1 MRAAVAHIF
10 ALDTMADN
18 PTTTVATLRSQFLNS
33 TLKTIE
39 FKDLVS
45 NSYLKRFVVRVPA
58 RGANAHVN
66 LTIRV
71 KEPQN
76 MFKGGRKAM
85 TSTSYPIEREEN
97 IRYCVTKSRI

>member
-1 MRAAVAHIF
+1 MRAAEVHIF
-10 ALDTMADN
+10 ALDPVTDN
-18 PTTTVATLRSQFLNS
+18 PTSTVTTLWSQFLNS

-45 NSYLKRFVVRVPA
+45 NSHLKSFVVRVPA

-71 KEPQN
+71 KEAKN
-76 MFKGGRKAM
+76 ILKGRRKAM
-85 TSTSYPIEREEN
+85 TSTSYPIERAEN